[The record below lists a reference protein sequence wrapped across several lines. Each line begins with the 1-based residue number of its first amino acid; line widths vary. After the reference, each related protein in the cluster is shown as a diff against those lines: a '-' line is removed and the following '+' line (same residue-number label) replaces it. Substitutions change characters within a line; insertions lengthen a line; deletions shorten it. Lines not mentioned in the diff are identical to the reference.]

1 MKRGWLLLAAAGG
14 LWGVRQVMMRSNPVD
29 LNGKVVIVTGASSGI
44 GRATAHTFA
53 AMGAQV
59 VLAARRAERLL
70 DVAAT
75 MDSYGKSAFV
85 VPVDIGEEAD
95 RQQLVDAALRE
106 FGRIDVLVN
115 NAGSSWT
122 GFLEDHDPAY
132 LQQMVQVNLY
142 AALRLIQLVLP
153 GMLARGYGH
162 IVNVS
167 SGGAEMHVPMAVG
180 YVATKA
186 GVNGFSAALRRE
198 LAGTGVGVSWVMP
211 GYTQTEMLDGVDVRQ
226 LRSFGVRVDAPEV
239 PARAIVD
246 AVRYNQRDVLPP
258 GPVEKV
264 AMVLHRLL
272 PGMVDMLMGRFAD
285 RQTLADMVAK
295 MAPDQ

>member
-1 MKRGWLLLAAAGG
+1 
-14 LWGVRQVMMRSNPVD
+14 
-29 LNGKVVIVTGASSGI
+29 
-44 GRATAHTFA
+44 
-53 AMGAQV
+53 
-59 VLAARRAERLL
+59 
-70 DVAAT
+70 
-75 MDSYGKSAFV
+75 
-85 VPVDIGEEAD
+85 
-95 RQQLVDAALRE
+95 
-106 FGRIDVLVN
+106 
-115 NAGSSWT
+115 
-122 GFLEDHDPAY
+122 
-132 LQQMVQVNLY
+132 
-142 AALRLIQLVLP
+142 
-153 GMLARGYGH
+153 
-162 IVNVS
+162 
-167 SGGAEMHVPMAVG
+167 MAVG

-226 LRSFGVRVDAPEV
+226 FRSFGVRVDAPEV